1 MKFTWTL
8 CGLLLIVVFVDSNPI
23 IKREAA
29 DNEIN
34 PLNEVYVF
42 EADDDQGVDDER
54 ADRDK
59 RKIGVVKLGVTN
71 GVINFVFGKLDAFL
85 DAKTRALTVLED
97 SNRAKNAAFGIDN
110 TQSATGQ
117 FISNLISQKIK
128 AGTASIGPVINSA
141 STFINSAGSGLTSA
155 FVSKLA
161 PLSSIVSGLSS
172 SSSGSSGDSNSGGG
186 SSSGGD
192 GGSSGS
198 AGSQLFGTLLSSK
211 LGALTSLSGSSSG
224 SSGGSNGNSDSSSN
238 GNGNGSGGSS
248 GSSAGASAGINL
260 GAFANLA
267 GTETTTTTEENIPIF
282 DRQRVSLDIPPPIF
296 GTGFTLV
303 TNISSILNSV
313 ILNSARRTQTLL
325 EIFKPFFRGIFAIKG
340 LPSDN
345 PK

>member
-8 CGLLLIVVFVDSNPI
+8 CSLLLIIVFVDSNPI
-23 IKREAA
+23 IKREA

-42 EADDDQGVDDER
+42 EADEDQGVDDER

-97 SNRAKNAAFGIDN
+97 SNKAKNAAFGIDN

-172 SSSGSSGDSNSGGG
+172 SSGSSSDSNSGGG
-186 SSSGGD
+186 SNNGGSD

-198 AGSQLFGTLLSSK
+198 TGSQLFGTLLSSK
-211 LGALTSLSGSSSG
+211 LGALTSLSGSSSD
-224 SSGGSNGNSDSSSN
+224 SSGGSDSSSN
-238 GNGNGSGGSS
+238 GDGNSSGG
-248 GSSAGASAGINL
+248 SAGASAGINL

-267 GTETTTTTEENIPIF
+267 GKAETTTTTEENIPIF
-282 DRQRVSLDIPPPIF
+282 DRQRVSLEIPSPVF
-296 GTGFTLV
+296 GSGFTLV

>member
-8 CGLLLIVVFVDSNPI
+8 CGLLLIAILVDSNPI
-23 IKREAA
+23 TKREAT
-29 DNEIN
+29 DNEID

-42 EADDDQGVDDER
+42 EVDEGQGVDDER
-54 ADRDK
+54 TDRDK

-85 DAKTRALTVLED
+85 DSKTRALTALEEA
-97 SNRAKNAAFGIDN
+97 NRVKNEAFGIDN

-141 STFINSAGSGLTSA
+141 ATFVNSAGTGLSSA

-161 PLSSIVSGLSS
+161 PLSSIVGGL
-172 SSSGSSGDSNSGGG
+172 SGSSGTSGDSSSGGG
-186 SSSGGD
+186 SSSS
-192 GGSSGS
+192 SSGS

-224 SSGGSNGNSDSSSN
+224 GSDSS
-238 GNGNGSGGSS
+238 GSS
-248 GSSAGASAGINL
+248 GSSSDGSSSGAGASAGINL

-267 GTETTTTTEENIPIF
+267 GKAETTTTTEENIPIF
-282 DRQRVSLDIPPPIF
+282 DRQRVSLEIPPPVF
-296 GTGFTLV
+296 GSGFTLV